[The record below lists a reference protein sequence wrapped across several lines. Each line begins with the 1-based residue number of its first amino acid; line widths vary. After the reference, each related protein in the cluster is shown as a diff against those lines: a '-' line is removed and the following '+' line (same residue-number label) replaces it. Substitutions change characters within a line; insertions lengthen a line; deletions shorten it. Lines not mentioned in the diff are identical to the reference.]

1 MTKDGTVRG
10 QPTERPT
17 GIIRTLPSLY
27 GKRAAFS
34 ASINSREESIGAK
47 RYRQSMKLLAAGK
60 VECIYIAVQCIPKY
74 DVLHM
79 YLLID
84 GQVDARMNI
93 AGYEPGDS
101 RKCWDETIRKP
112 KYWAVCT
119 GPVSRPPEPIL
130 RRGFQG
136 IRYTEELW

>member
-1 MTKDGTVRG
+1 MTKDGTVHGG
-10 QPTERPT
+10 QSQRPT

-27 GKRAAFS
+27 GQRAAFA

-47 RYRQSMKLLAAGK
+47 RYRESLRLVEAGRI
-60 VECIYIAVQCIPKY
+60 EAIYIALQAIPRI

-79 YLLID
+79 YLIVD
-84 GQVDARMNI
+84 GRIEVRLNI
-93 AGYEPGDS
+93 AGYVPGDE
-101 RKCWDETIRKP
+101 RECWDRTIRKP
-112 KYWAVCT
+112 KYWAICT
-119 GPVSRPPEPIL
+119 GPVSRPPEIIE

>member
-1 MTKDGTVRG
+1 MNREGLKGRQSDV
-10 QPTERPT
+10 RPT

-27 GKRAAFS
+27 GDS
-34 ASINSREESIGAK
+34 SVGAK
-47 RYRQSMKLLAAGK
+47 RYRDSIKFLKSGRLEA
-60 VECIYIAVQCIPKY
+60 IYIALQCMPKI

-79 YLLID
+79 YLIVD
-84 GQVDARMNI
+84 GEIQLRLNI

-112 KYWAVCT
+112 KFWAVCT
-119 GPVSRPPEPIL
+119 GPVSRPPEKML

-136 IRYTEELW
+136 IRYTEDLW

>member
-10 QPTERPT
+10 AKSQRPT

-27 GKRAAFS
+27 GQRAAFA
-34 ASINSREESIGAK
+34 ASINSREESVGAK
-47 RYRQSMKLLAAGK
+47 RYRQSMKLLESGRLEA
-60 VECIYIAVQCIPKY
+60 VYIALQCMPKH

-84 GQVDARMNI
+84 GEIQVRLNI
-93 AGYEPGDS
+93 AGYEPGEA
-101 RKCWDETIRKP
+101 RECWDRSIRKP
-112 KYWAVCT
+112 KYWAVYT
-119 GPVSRPPEPIL
+119 GPVSKPPEQML

>member
-10 QPTERPT
+10 QKSQRPT

-27 GKRAAFS
+27 GN
-34 ASINSREESIGAK
+34 NSVGARRYRHSIGALE
-47 RYRQSMKLLAAGK
+47 SGHSEA
-60 VECIYIAVQCIPKY
+60 IYIALQCMPKH

-79 YLLID
+79 YLLIE
-84 GQVDARMNI
+84 GQIALRLNI
-93 AGYEPGDS
+93 AGYEPGNA
-101 RKCWDETIRKP
+101 RECWDKTIRQP

-119 GPVSRPPEPIL
+119 GPVSRPPEEML

-136 IRYTEELW
+136 IRYTEEPW

>member
-10 QPTERPT
+10 AKTTRPT

-27 GKRAAFS
+27 GQQAAFN
-34 ASINSREESIGAK
+34 ASVNCRKESIGAT
-47 RYRQSMKLLAAGK
+47 RYRSSMKLLDVGK
-60 VECIYIAVQCIPKY
+60 LDAVYIALQAKPTI

-79 YLLID
+79 YLVVD
-84 GQVDARMNI
+84 GEITVRLNI
-93 AGYEPGDS
+93 AGYVPGDE
-101 RKCWDETIRKP
+101 RECWDRTIRKP

-119 GPVSRPPEPIL
+119 APVSRPPEQMW

-136 IRYTEELW
+136 IRYTEDLW

>member
-1 MTKDGTVRG
+1 MTNDGTVRG
-10 QPTERPT
+10 RASERPT

-27 GKRAAFS
+27 GQRAAFA
-34 ASINSREESIGAK
+34 ASVNSREESIGAK
-47 RYRQSMKLLAAGK
+47 RYRQSMKLLEAGK
-60 VECIYIAVQCIPKY
+60 LEAIYIALQAIPRF
-74 DVLHM
+74 DVLHL

-84 GQVDARMNI
+84 GRIDARLNI

-119 GPVSRPPEPIL
+119 TPVSRPPEPLL

-136 IRYTEELW
+136 MRYTEDLW